1 MVGTPIGTVPTNE
14 PRLPR
19 AVDARRDQ
27 RARHALEHR
36 RARRRREPGFVETL
50 VRIRDD
56 SRQIVCLLERR
67 PRPVERHPD
76 AAAAADV
83 ARGFFDGEAGVG
95 EFQVR
100 LVPGMH
106 GDDGGFRVRDHRRRV
121 TPRRRSRSGA
131 SSSRRFRRPGLES
144 RRGRRRGFEGGRRRR
159 RGCGRVREPRLAAG
173 GFRAVG
179 CGGSSGGGVV
189 RVVFIVRRCSSGVL
203 EVGGSNAVVVVVVV
217 VCHVAGH
224 DGLRALLRRDGCVPH
239 VRLCQRLVR
248 GSRGGDDGG
257 DGRIEVLFLVVR
269 GRIFFRVFRWVRGC
283 RRRDVRQLVGKRH
296 RFLARVFLH
305 GAHPRVPAEDDAAV
319 EPVLEVQPVAALDVE
334 GEVPCGLASHD
345 GTLELEPAEVAVLDV
360 QHGVLGVELGERADP
375 ALLDVRELPWE
386 YRHVPGFLDARSL
399 VDVLAVAPAEE
410 LGGHELPDG
419 RGPDARE
426 LPAVHGGVEDLAAS
440 LGLTLFLDGERV
452 SLLVSG
458 GSLLRRHPRSRPRRH
473 ATPPT
478 RSRHDDR

>member
-1 MVGTPIGTVPTNE
+1 MIIILVVVVDRDHLI
-14 PRLPR
+14 RLRLVLRLLLGRPGLLGRRLLLLPEPR
-19 AVDARRDQ
+19 AV
-27 RARHALEHR
+27 
-36 RARRRREPGFVETL
+36 RREPRG
-50 VRIRDD
+50 
-56 SRQIVCLLERR
+56 RR
-67 PRPVERHPD
+67 
-76 AAAAADV
+76 
-83 ARGFFDGEAGVG
+83 
-95 EFQVR
+95 
-100 LVPGMH
+100 LC
-106 GDDGGFRVRDHRRRV
+106 HRRRGPPPEHPIPV
-121 TPRRRSRSGA
+121 LVVVQIVENVVVALVVLGVVDGFRGLAPGPSRLTA
-131 SSSRRFRRPGLES
+131 RVA
-144 RRGRRRGFEGGRRRR
+144 
-159 RGCGRVREPRLAAG
+159 GRVVVAA
-173 GFRAVG
+173 R
-179 CGGSSGGGVV
+179 
-189 RVVFIVRRCSSGVL
+189 
-203 EVGGSNAVVVVVVV
+203 VVVVVVV